1 MRKMQTTFFRD
12 ADGAECASF
21 HRRLRHGTTSMPVLL
36 LNLAL
41 NPSTPDVLKT
51 ALFVLF
57 SRGTEILRFCFSSDV
72 PNLFFGRF
80 VLFLT
85 QL

>member
-1 MRKMQTTFFRD
+1 
-12 ADGAECASF
+12 
-21 HRRLRHGTTSMPVLL
+21 MPVLL